1 MRKTIVML
9 LLCIVAAGS
18 MAQRDKVYKSLKD
31 VRNPDS
37 VYVLQLHFKRLRQIP
52 PQVFSFRNLRVLDLG
67 RNFIDSIPPEI
78 ASLTQLE
85 ELNLHRNRIRTVPP
99 EVGKLVNLRKLNL
112 SRNPI
117 LELPDA
123 LGQLR
128 QLEELIIWCT
138 GIVSFPPTFVALDQT
153 LRLIDMRVCPMTY
166 EDQQAVKELLPN
178 PRKRWDYVCNC
189 E

>member
-1 MRKTIVML
+1 MKKTIVLL
-9 LLCIVAAGS
+9 LLCVMTFGVAA
-18 MAQRDKVYKSLKD
+18 QRNKVYKSLKE
-31 VRNPDS
+31 VRHPDS
-37 VYVLQLHFKRLRQIP
+37 VYVLKLHFKRLRQIP
-52 PQVFSFRNLRVLDLG
+52 PQVFTYRNLRVLDLG

-85 ELNLHRNRIRTVPP
+85 ELNLHRNKIRTVPP
-99 EVGKLVNLRKLNL
+99 EVGQLRNLRKLNL

-117 LELPDA
+117 LDLPDA
-123 LGQLR
+123 LGQLA
-128 QLEELIIWCT
+128 QGEELRMWWS
-138 GIVSFPPTFVALDQT
+138 GIVSCPPTFVALDQT

-166 EDQQAVKELLPN
+166 DDQQAVEALLPT